1 MPTEHTAATERPE
14 PTVVARGEQPYAAI
28 RGRLTM
34 ESFGL
39 IADRMPELFGWV
51 AAHGTEPV
59 GGPFFRYN
67 VIAADGQLEV
77 EAGVPV
83 EAAPEP
89 EGDVLV
95 GVLPAGRYVTV
106 PHVGHP
112 DQLVEITEQL
122 LTWAADQD
130 LEWDL
135 SRTAD
140 GDEHWACRLETFK
153 TDPRLEPDPA
163 KWEAE
168 VAIRL
173 ADQPTA

>member
-1 MPTEHTAATERPE
+1 MPPEHTAAIERPE
-14 PTVVARGEQPYAAI
+14 PTVIERGEQPYAAI
-28 RGRLTM
+28 RGQLTM

-39 IADRMPELFGWV
+39 IADRMPELFAWV

-67 VIAADGQLEV
+67 VIGADGQLEV

-83 EAAPEP
+83 STSPET

-95 GVLPAGRYVTV
+95 GLLPAGRYVTV
-106 PHVGHP
+106 THVEHP
-112 DQLVEITEQL
+112 DQLVEVTERL
-122 LTWAADQD
+122 LTWAAERD

-135 SRTAD
+135 VRTVD
-140 GDEHWACRLETFK
+140 GGERWACRLEIFK
-153 TDPRLEPDPA
+153 TDLRVEPDPA

-168 VAIRL
+168 VAFRL
-173 ADQPTA
+173 ADSL